1 MNVRALIMARCLH
14 AKNAISATERSFV
27 YFLYLRAVRDDPEAS
42 AGNKRVSS
50 YSVVLVF
57 DWLISLANL
66 DLELSAQAADGV
78 MQYCCKTMPFE
89 VGEVREVTSSRRF
102 Q

>member
-1 MNVRALIMARCLH
+1 MNVRALIMARHLH
-14 AKNAISATERSFV
+14 VKNAMIRDFL

-57 DWLISLANL
+57 VSL
-66 DLELSAQAADGV
+66 
-78 MQYCCKTMPFE
+78 
-89 VGEVREVTSSRRF
+89 TSWF
-102 Q
+102 Y